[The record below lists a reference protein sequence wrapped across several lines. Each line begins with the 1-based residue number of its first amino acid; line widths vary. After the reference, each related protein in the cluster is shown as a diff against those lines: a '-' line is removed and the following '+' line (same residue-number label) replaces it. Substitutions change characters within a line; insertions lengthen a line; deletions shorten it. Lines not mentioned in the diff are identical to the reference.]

1 MTTAHLLYHF
11 ATEIGEKAIRLDSR
25 TRQMMNIATVGMN
38 PYGQYPRFRPHGHH
52 PWGSGYKTYPEL
64 TRPGIAVIGARVAPL
79 VATAVVSEAVATDYI
94 APMMGES
101 LQEATGSTT
110 GLGGPQTQPTW
121 LAVPYFFLGLF
132 W

>member
-1 MTTAHLLYHF
+1 MSLHPVLHF
-11 ATEIGEKAIRLDSR
+11 ASEFGEKALRIDPR
-25 TRQMMNIATVGMN
+25 TRQIMNIATVGMN
-38 PYGQYPRFRPHGHH
+38 PYGQYPKFTPHGHH

-64 TRPGIAVIGARVAPL
+64 TRPGIAVVGARIALPILSAVVAEE
-79 VATAVVSEAVATDYI
+79 VATGYV

-101 LQEATGSTT
+101 LQEATRSTT
-110 GLGGPQTQPTW
+110 ALGSPQTQPTW